1 MNEITLLGI
10 PLFQGLRGDLMI
22 LRSFGIGVGALLVGA
37 GLLLAVL
44 QLTTRKDL
52 SGIWAT
58 YRGWWMITPAV
69 ALAFAVGRVGII
81 VGVIL
86 VSLQA
91 FKELARA
98 TGLYRD
104 RGLTMAVNI
113 AIVGL
118 GITALVYDPRKD
130 IPGWYGM
137 FMALPVYGIALIV
150 TIPILRNRTEGQLQG
165 IALSV
170 LSLAYVGWMLQH
182 LAFLANLPNSV
193 GYLLYLVCAVQIND
207 VAAFTFGR
215 LFGRSMFRSEI
226 SPNKTWA
233 GALGALAVSMALPW
247 LLRFAFPHFG
257 TTELLL
263 TGLIVGVGGQLGDLT
278 ISFIK
283 RDLGVKDM
291 GAMIPGHGGLLDRV
305 DSLTYVAPLFF
316 HMVRW
321 FHGAT

>member
-1 MNEITLLGI
+1 MSELTVFGI
-10 PLFQGLRGDLMI
+10 PLFHGLRGDLTI
-22 LRSFGIGVGALLVGA
+22 LQGFGIGVGALLVGA
-37 GLLLAVL
+37 GLLLAVI
-44 QLTTRKDL
+44 QLATRKDL
-52 SGIWAT
+52 SGVWAT
-58 YRGWWMITPAV
+58 YRGWWMIVPAV
-69 ALAFAVGRVGII
+69 ALAFAIGRIGVI

-91 FKELARA
+91 FNELARA
-98 TGLYRD
+98 TGLHRD
-104 RGLTMAVNI
+104 RGLTTAARIV
-113 AIVGL
+113 IVGL
-118 GITALVYDPRKD
+118 GITALVTDPGKGV
-130 IPGWYGM
+130 PGWYGL

-150 TIPILRNRTEGQLQG
+150 TIPIARNRTEGQLQG

-170 LSLAYVGWMLQH
+170 LCLAYVGWMLQH
-182 LAFLANLPNSV
+182 LAFLANLPQSV

-215 LFGRSMFRSEI
+215 LFGRSKFRSVI

-233 GALGALAVSMALPW
+233 GALGALAVSMVLPW

-257 TTELLL
+257 TIELLL

-283 RDLGVKDM
+283 RDLGIKDM
-291 GAMIPGHGGLLDRV
+291 GAVIPGHGGLLDRV

-321 FHGAT
+321 FHGAG